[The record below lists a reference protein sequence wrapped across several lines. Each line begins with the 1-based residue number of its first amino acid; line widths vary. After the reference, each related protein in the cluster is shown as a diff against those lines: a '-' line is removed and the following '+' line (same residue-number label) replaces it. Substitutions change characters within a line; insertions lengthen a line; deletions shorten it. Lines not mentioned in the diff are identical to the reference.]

1 MGKENITKIK
11 DIKSH
16 LKDDSEEIIQWEV
29 KFSKEID
36 RFKVF

>member
-16 LKDDSEEIIQWEV
+16 LKDDSEEIIQ
-29 KFSKEID
+29 
-36 RFKVF
+36 